1 MAELLYIHKNTM
13 VYRYQALKSFL
24 GIDPIA
30 RAEDRDIL
38 LMFCE
43 FLRKSIMK

>member
-1 MAELLYIHKNTM
+1 M

-43 FLRKSIMK
+43 FLRKSTMK